1 MTLERTKEKKEE
13 AKYID
18 IQGKETEKIRQ
29 SKWGGGNKREK
40 ENDKREDRK
49 YSCRERESVVVS
61 MRVCVSFICWCNGS
75 MMNGSQIK
83 KKELTSRAEKPSSS
97 WLQINTLLQSKEKK
111 NSTYVRQ
118 KEKKKSTH
126 QSGLVS

>member
-49 YSCRERESVVVS
+49 YSCRERERASS
-61 MRVCVSFICWCNGS
+61 YRCVCVCPLFAGVTA
-75 MMNGSQIK
+75 
-83 KKELTSRAEKPSSS
+83 L
-97 WLQINTLLQSKEKK
+97 
-111 NSTYVRQ
+111 
-118 KEKKKSTH
+118 
-126 QSGLVS
+126 